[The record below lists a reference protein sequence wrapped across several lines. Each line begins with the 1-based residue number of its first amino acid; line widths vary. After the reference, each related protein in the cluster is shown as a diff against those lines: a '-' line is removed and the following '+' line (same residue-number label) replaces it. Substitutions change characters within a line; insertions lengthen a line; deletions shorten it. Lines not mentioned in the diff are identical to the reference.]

1 MIWLL
6 GNNLDF
12 EGAAKVQQM
21 RSPLLELTAIFSEDH
36 TDWFKYYISI
46 SKSVLKIIF
55 FKFQSDS
62 IGDSLDFTESLPTP
76 RFIKSHLPLEL
87 LPTDLTDKKPKVR
100 INKLLIV

>member
-36 TDWFKYYISI
+36 TDWFKYYTSI
-46 SKSVLKIIF
+46 LK
-55 FKFQSDS
+55 
-62 IGDSLDFTESLPTP
+62 
-76 RFIKSHLPLEL
+76 
-87 LPTDLTDKKPKVR
+87 R
-100 INKLLIV
+100 I